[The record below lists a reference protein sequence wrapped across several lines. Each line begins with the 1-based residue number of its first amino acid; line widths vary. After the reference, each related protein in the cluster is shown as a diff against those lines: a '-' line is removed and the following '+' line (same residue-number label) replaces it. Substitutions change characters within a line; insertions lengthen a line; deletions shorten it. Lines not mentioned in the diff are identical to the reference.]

1 MAIHDTEEE
10 QLEQLKK
17 WWENNHSS
25 LLAGV
30 VGAIVVV
37 TAVNFWQRHELDKTT
52 QASQMY
58 QELLDSAAKN
68 NGDSVEKI
76 AEKLSVEQ
84 GSSAYANYAALQLAK
99 VKAQK
104 GDLEA
109 AKAILEKEIKN
120 VDSAEL
126 RHVARLRLIQ
136 LMLAS
141 KQYEQGLKL
150 IAEVDPATTEG
161 FSANYDELQGDLYV
175 AMDRLD
181 EARNAYQSAIRT
193 GQSTPLVQ
201 FKLDDIAA
209 PALSA
214 NVPGTAL
221 PPASAQSSESIAK

>member
-17 WWENNHSS
+17 WWETNQSS
-25 LLAGV
+25 LIAGV
-30 VGAIVVV
+30 IGAVVV
-37 TAVNFWQRHELDKTT
+37 IAGVNFWQHHQVEQRT

-58 QELLDSAAKN
+58 QELLDGAAKN

-76 AEKLSVEQ
+76 AEKMSADFN
-84 GSSAYANYAALQLAK
+84 SSAYAHYSALQLAK
-99 VKAQK
+99 AKAQK

-120 VDSAEL
+120 ADSVEL

-141 KQYEQGLKL
+141 KQFEQGLQL

-161 FSANYDELQGDLYV
+161 FSASYDELQGDLYV

-193 GQSTPLVQ
+193 GQATPLVQ
-201 FKLDDIAA
+201 FKLDDIATSGM
-209 PALSA
+209 SA
-214 NVPGTAL
+214 NAPDLA
-221 PPASAQSSESIAK
+221 PPAESPQPSEAVAK

>member
-17 WWENNHSS
+17 WWESNHSS
-25 LLAGV
+25 LLAGI
-30 VGAIVVV
+30 VGAVVV
-37 TAVNFWQRHELDKTT
+37 ISGVNFWQSYQRDQHT
-52 QASQMY
+52 QASQTY

-68 NGDSVEKI
+68 NAESVEKI
-76 AEKLSVEQ
+76 AEKLSADF
-84 GSSAYANYAALQLAK
+84 GSSAYAHYAALQQAK

-109 AKAILEKEIKN
+109 AKAILQKEIKTA
-120 VDSAEL
+120 DSVEL
-126 RHVARLRLIQ
+126 QHVARLRLIQ

-141 KQYEQGLKL
+141 KQYEQGLQL

-161 FSANYDELQGDLYV
+161 FSASYDELQGDLYV

-209 PALSA
+209 AGPSA
-214 NVPGTAL
+214 NVPD
-221 PPASAQSSESIAK
+221 PANAPAAPQSGEGEAK

>member
-1 MAIHDTEEE
+1 MAIYDTEEE

-17 WWENNHSS
+17 WWESNHSS
-25 LLAGV
+25 LLAGI

-37 TAVNFWQRHELDKTT
+37 SAVNVWQKYQHDKRG

-58 QELLDSAAKN
+58 QELLDNAAKN
-68 NGDSVEKI
+68 NNESVEKI
-76 AEKLSVEQ
+76 AEKLSTDYA
-84 GSSAYANYAALQLAK
+84 SSAYANYAALQLAK
-99 VKAQK
+99 AKVRK

-109 AKAILEKEIKN
+109 AKTILQKEIKDA
-120 VDSAEL
+120 DSAEL
-126 RHVARLRLIQ
+126 QHVARLRLIQ

-141 KQYEQGLKL
+141 KQYEQGLQL

-161 FSANYDELQGDLYV
+161 FAASYDELQGDLYV

-181 EARNAYQSAIRT
+181 EARAAYQSAIRT
-193 GQSTPLVQ
+193 EQATPLVQ

-214 NVPGTAL
+214 IVPDTAQPL
-221 PPASAQSSESIAK
+221 QSSENIAK

>member
-17 WWENNHSS
+17 WWETNQNS
-25 LLAGV
+25 LIAGV
-30 VGAIVVV
+30 IGAVVV
-37 TAVNFWQRHELDKTT
+37 IGAVNFWQHHQTEQRT

-68 NGDSVEKI
+68 NTESVEKI
-76 AEKLSVEQ
+76 AEKLSADFA
-84 GSSAYANYAALQLAK
+84 SSAYTNYAALQLAK
-99 VKAQK
+99 AKVQK
-104 GDLEA
+104 GDVEA
-109 AKAILEKEIKN
+109 AKTILEKEIKTA
-120 VDSAEL
+120 DSAEL
-126 RHVARLRLIQ
+126 QHVARLRLIQ

-141 KQYEQGLKL
+141 KQYEQGLQL
-150 IAEVDPATTEG
+150 ISEVDPASTDG
-161 FSANYDELQGDLYV
+161 FSASYDELQGDLYV

-209 PALSA
+209 TGSST
-214 NVPGTAL
+214 NVPDLTQA
-221 PPASAQSSESIAK
+221 PASAQPGEGAAK